1 MAGNETQFATRI
13 GKRIREL
20 REKKALTQ
28 DRAAELAGITGKYWG
43 EVERGCA
50 AVSLV
55 VLDGMSKALGASVA
69 DVMETEH
76 LCTRQEVL
84 EKLETSLRQSD
95 DHTLRLYLRLLRT
108 LQM

>member
-1 MAGNETQFATRI
+1 MFCGKAGQKDQRVA
-13 GKRIREL
+13 GK
-20 REKKALTQ
+20 KVLTQ

-84 EKLETSLRQSD
+84 EKLETCLRQSD

>member
-1 MAGNETQFATRI
+1 MFCGKAGQKDQRVA
-13 GKRIREL
+13 
-20 REKKALTQ
+20 EKKALTQ

-84 EKLETSLRQSD
+84 EKLETCLRQSD
-95 DHTLRLYLRLLRT
+95 DHTLRLLRT